1 MSLER
6 LDKLLTASGHFSR
19 SEAKAAISRGRVTVD
34 GRPVTK
40 PETKVSRAAAVVAD
54 GKRIDTEEFV
64 YYMMH
69 KPAGY
74 ISATEDERLP
84 AVTRLL
90 PRELQKRGLFP
101 VGRLDADVT
110 GLLILTDDGG
120 YAHRVTAPKHAV
132 PKRYEAWLDRP
143 VGAAA
148 VEAMARGITLRDG
161 TDYRPARLEPD
172 GNDACH
178 AFVTVTEG
186 KFHEVKNLFA
196 VCGCQVLRL
205 RRLSI
210 GGLVLEETLPEGAL
224 RKLSPEEAGRALS
237 EE

>member
-6 LDKLLTASGHFSR
+6 LDKLLTASGHYSR
-19 SEAKAAISRGRVTVD
+19 SEAKTAISRGRVTVD
-34 GRPVTK
+34 GLPVTK
-40 PETKVSRAAAVVAD
+40 PEAKVSRTAAVVAD

-90 PRELQKRGLFP
+90 PKELQKRGLYP

-110 GLLILTDDGG
+110 GLLLLTDDGG
-120 YAHRVTAPKHAV
+120 YAHRVTSPKNAV
-132 PKRYEAWLDRP
+132 PKRYEAWLDAP
-143 VGAAA
+143 VGERA
-148 VEAMARGITLRDG
+148 VDAMARGLSLRDG
-161 TDYRPARLEPD
+161 TAYRPAKLEPD
-172 GNDACH
+172 AADACH
-178 AFVTVTEG
+178 AIVTVTEG

-196 VCGCQVLRL
+196 VCGCHVLRL
-205 RRLSI
+205 KRLSI
-210 GGLVLEETLPEGAL
+210 GALALEESLAEGQF
-224 RKLSPEEAGRALS
+224 RKLSPAEAALAL
-237 EE
+237 ENE